1 MISRLKKTA
10 VVGAVAALS
19 ATGLTACMGDD
30 NDSETIR
37 IGSTEANESQWQVFQ
52 EQAEEAGIDVQIENI
67 SDYNRQNPALS
78 AGELDV
84 NQFQHILYLARYNV
98 DADDDLVPFGSSETF
113 PMGVY
118 AQDADTVEDIAEAGE
133 VVIPND
139 STNQGRAINVLAAAG
154 LVTLTDDNLLT
165 PSPSDIVAEESDV
178 TVTPVEAA
186 QTAVAYN
193 DGTPSVINNN
203 YLTNANVTADD
214 AIYKDD
220 PSDADAQPYV
230 NVWVTTQENKDNED
244 FQQLV
249 EIWHSDEVQ
258 EAVANDTEGSA
269 VKAEFSAEE
278 LQDILAET
286 EQQIREQGS
295 PDDSDE

>member
-84 NQFQHILYLARYNV
+84 NQFQHFLYLARYNV
-98 DADDDLVPFGSSETF
+98 DADDDLVPFGSSQTF

>member
-98 DADDDLVPFGSSETF
+98 DADDDLVPFGSSQTF